1 MIPVAA
7 VISLFSGSAKKL
19 LLLALAIM
27 VVLVALGSAYFYV
40 KTQAYEQGYKTAEHK
55 YLLENELAIMTAINE
70 VNQKNKRNNEV
81 AKTYWEK
88 KLAQKPK
95 RQTIEKEVI
104 KYVQTNNND
113 KCMLSD
119 NELHI
124 ITELV
129 NIANHNGNTETTNRA
144 SPVTALP
151 PN

>member
-7 VISLFSGSAKKL
+7 VISLFSGSAKKP

-40 KTQAYEQGYKTAEHK
+40 KTQAYEQGYKIAEHK
-55 YLLENELAIMTAINE
+55 YLLEKEQAIIEAINQ
-70 VNQKNKRNNEV
+70 VNQQNQHNIEIAKN
-81 AKTYWEK
+81 YWEN

-95 RQTIEKEVI
+95 LQTIEKEVI
-104 KYVQTNNND
+104 KYVQTNNNA

-129 NIANHNGNTETTNRA
+129 NIANHNENTETTNRA